1 MPHCSQGCSQQP
13 ARLYFEISAEVKA
26 IAPVVDAVTELA
38 RAEMG
43 EESGVHLE
51 VALALQE
58 AMANAVLHGCKH
70 DESKSIQC
78 WVAYDRFRGITII
91 VRDPGDGYDP
101 NDLHDPCSE
110 ENLHLTHGRGL
121 FLIRALMDEV
131 HFQNNGSEV
140 HMRKANPAS

>member
-1 MPHCSQGCSQQP
+1 
-13 ARLYFEISAEVKA
+13 VKA
-26 IAPVVDAVTELA
+26 IAAVVDAVTELA
-38 RAEMG
+38 REEMG

-58 AMANAVLHGCKH
+58 ALANAVLHGCKH
-70 DESKSIQC
+70 DVSKSIQC
-78 WVAYDRFRGITII
+78 WVAYDPSRGITMI

-110 ENLHLTHGRGL
+110 ENLHMTHGRGL

-131 HFQNNGSEV
+131 HFQNNGAEV
-140 HMRKANPAS
+140 HMRKANPTS